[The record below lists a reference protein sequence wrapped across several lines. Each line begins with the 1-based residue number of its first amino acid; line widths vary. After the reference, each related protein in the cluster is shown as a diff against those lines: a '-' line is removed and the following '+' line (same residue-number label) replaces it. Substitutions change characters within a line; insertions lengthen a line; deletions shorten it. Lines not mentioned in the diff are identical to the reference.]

1 MSSPLGRH
9 SAFPADPIG
18 IASVVK
24 RTRTPH
30 NVRLPR
36 KPAAKTSAPDPVE
49 LVTVLDFV
57 RYAVTRFN
65 AAKLVFA
72 HGTTDP
78 VAEAA
83 FLVGEA
89 LHLPPDGF
97 ELFAPARVTSPERE
111 RILGLIEA
119 RIRTRKPAAYLL
131 GRIYAAGVPFYVDE
145 RVIVPRS
152 YLGELIAGAAFSGGV
167 DGLAW
172 VDPGEVARVLD
183 LCTGSGALA
192 VLAAMQF
199 PNAAVDAVDITADA
213 LAVAARNV
221 AEHGLDDRV
230 ALLHGDLFAPVA
242 GERYDL
248 IITNP
253 PYVDAAGMA
262 ALPPEF
268 RHEPAL
274 ALDGGAD
281 GIAIVARIIE
291 EAGRHLTEN
300 GGLLCEVGRGRPVLE
315 ARYPE
320 LPFLWLD
327 TEESSGEV
335 FWLTAAELR

>member
-1 MSSPLGRH
+1 
-9 SAFPADPIG
+9 
-18 IASVVK
+18 VVK
-24 RTRTPH
+24 RTRPA
-30 NVRLPR
+30 RQIIRPPQKRAPKELAPR
-36 KPAAKTSAPDPVE
+36 SVE

-72 HGTTDP
+72 HGTADP

-89 LHLPPDGF
+89 LHLPPDRF
-97 ELFAPARVTSPERE
+97 ELFAPARVTGPERE
-111 RILGLIEA
+111 RILGLIET

-131 GRIYAAGVPFYVDE
+131 GRIYAAGVAFYVDE

-152 YLGELIAGAAFSGGV
+152 YLGEIIAGDAFAGAE
-167 DGLAW
+167 DGLA
-172 VDPGEVARVLD
+172 DPAAVARVLD

-192 VLAAMQF
+192 VLAAMRF
-199 PNAAVDAVDITADA
+199 PNAAVDAVDISADA

-221 AEHGLDDRV
+221 GEHGLEGRI
-230 ALLHGDLFAPVA
+230 ALLHGDLFAPLD

-253 PYVDAAGMA
+253 PYVDEAGMA
-262 ALPPEF
+262 ALPPEC

-274 ALDGGAD
+274 ALDGGTD
-281 GIAIVARIIE
+281 GIAVIARIIG
-291 EAGRHLTEN
+291 EAGRHLAEN

-315 ARYPE
+315 TRYPE
-320 LPFLWLD
+320 LGFLWLD
-327 TEESSGEV
+327 TEESTGEV
-335 FWLTAAELR
+335 FWLAASELRCEVR

>member
-1 MSSPLGRH
+1 
-9 SAFPADPIG
+9 
-18 IASVVK
+18 VVK
-24 RTRTPH
+24 PTRPA
-30 NVRLPR
+30 RQIIRPPQKQAPKQLAPR
-36 KPAAKTSAPDPVE
+36 SVE

-72 HGTTDP
+72 HGTADP

-89 LHLPPDGF
+89 LHLPPDRF
-97 ELFAPARVTSPERE
+97 ELFAPARVTVPERE
-111 RILGLIEA
+111 RILGLIET

-131 GRIYAAGVPFYVDE
+131 GRIYAAGVAFYVDE

-152 YLGELIAGAAFSGGV
+152 YLGEIIAGDAFAGAE
-167 DGLAW
+167 DGLA
-172 VDPGEVARVLD
+172 DPAAVSRVLD

-192 VLAAMQF
+192 VLAAMRF
-199 PNAAVDAVDITADA
+199 PHAAVDAVDISADA

-221 AEHGLDDRV
+221 GEHGLADRI
-230 ALLHGDLFAPVA
+230 ALLHGDLFAPLD

-253 PYVDAAGMA
+253 PYVDEAGMA
-262 ALPPEF
+262 ALPPEC

-274 ALDGGAD
+274 ALDGGTD
-281 GIAIVARIIE
+281 GIAVISRIIG
-291 EAGRHLTEN
+291 EAGRYLTEN

-315 ARYPE
+315 TRYPE
-320 LPFLWLD
+320 LGFLWLD
-327 TEESSGEV
+327 TEESTGEV
-335 FWLTAAELR
+335 FWLAASELRCELR

>member
-1 MSSPLGRH
+1 
-9 SAFPADPIG
+9 
-18 IASVVK
+18 VVK
-24 RTRTPH
+24 PTRPA
-30 NVRLPR
+30 RQIIRPPQKRAPKQALKQAPKQLAPR
-36 KPAAKTSAPDPVE
+36 SVE

-72 HGTTDP
+72 HGTADP

-89 LHLPPDGF
+89 LHLPPDRF
-97 ELFAPARVTSPERE
+97 ELFAPARVTAPERE

-131 GRIYAAGVPFYVDE
+131 GRIYAAGVAFYVDE

-152 YLGELIAGAAFSGGV
+152 YLGEIIAGDAFSGAE
-167 DGLAW
+167 DGLA
-172 VDPGEVARVLD
+172 DPAAVSRVLD

-192 VLAAMQF
+192 VLAAMRF
-199 PNAAVDAVDITADA
+199 PNAAVDAVDISVDA

-221 AEHGLDDRV
+221 GEHGLADRI
-230 ALLHGDLFAPVA
+230 ALLHGDLFAPLD
-242 GERYDL
+242 GESYDL

-253 PYVDAAGMA
+253 PYVDEAGMA
-262 ALPPEF
+262 ALPPEC

-274 ALDGGAD
+274 ALDGGTD
-281 GIAIVARIIE
+281 GIAVIARIIG

-320 LPFLWLD
+320 LGFLWLD
-327 TEESSGEV
+327 TEESTGEV
-335 FWLTAAELR
+335 FWLAASALRCELR

>member
-1 MSSPLGRH
+1 M
-9 SAFPADPIG
+9 G
-18 IASVVK
+18 IAAVVK
-24 RTRTPH
+24 RSR
-30 NVRLPR
+30 PR
-36 KPAAKTSAPDPVE
+36 PIGRPSRKRVSEASATDASE

-83 FLVGEA
+83 FVVGEA
-89 LHLPPDGF
+89 LHLPPDRF
-97 ELFAPARVTSPERE
+97 ELFAPARVTAQERE

-131 GRIYAAGVPFYVDE
+131 GRIYAAGVPFHVDE

-152 YLGELIAGAAFSGGV
+152 YLGEIIAGDAFSGGE
-167 DGLAW
+167 DGFALA
-172 VDPGEVARVLD
+172 DPDAVARILD

-192 VLAAMQF
+192 VLAAMRF
-199 PNAAVDAVDITADA
+199 PDATVDAVDISADA
-213 LAVAARNV
+213 LAVAAHNV
-221 AEHGLDDRV
+221 GEHGLDDRIT
-230 ALLHGDLFAPVA
+230 LLPGDLFAPVE

-253 PYVDAAGMA
+253 PYVDESGMA
-262 ALPPEF
+262 ALPPEC

-274 ALDGGAD
+274 ALDGGTD
-281 GIAIVARIIE
+281 GIAIIARIIG

-300 GGLLCEVGRGRPVLE
+300 GGLLCEVGRGRAVLE
-315 ARYPE
+315 ARYPD
-320 LPFLWLD
+320 LAFLWLD
-327 TEESSGEV
+327 TEESTGEV
-335 FWLTAAELR
+335 FWLAACELR

>member
-1 MSSPLGRH
+1 MPLPSPVD
-9 SAFPADPIG
+9 ADIIG
-18 IASVVK
+18 IAPVVK
-24 RTRTPH
+24 RTRPA
-30 NVRLPR
+30 RKIIRPR
-36 KPAAKTSAPDPVE
+36 NKRSPKPSAPDPVE
-49 LVTVLDFV
+49 LLTVLDLV

-89 LHLPPDGF
+89 LHLPPDRF
-97 ELFAPARVTSPERE
+97 ELFAPARVTAPERD
-111 RILGLIEA
+111 RILGLIET

-131 GRIYAAGVPFYVDE
+131 GRIYAAGVPFHVDE

-152 YLGELIAGAAFSGGV
+152 YLGEIIAGDAFSGAE
-167 DGLAW
+167 DGFALA
-172 VDPGEVARVLD
+172 DPEGMARVLD

-192 VLAAMQF
+192 VLAAMRF
-199 PNAAVDAVDITADA
+199 PDAMVDAVDISADA

-221 AEHGLDDRV
+221 GEHGLDDRI
-230 ALLHGDLFAPVA
+230 ALLHGDLFAPVED
-242 GERYDL
+242 ERYDL

-253 PYVDAAGMA
+253 PYVDQSGMA
-262 ALPPEF
+262 ALPPEC

-281 GIAIVARIIE
+281 GIAIIARIIGD
-291 EAGRHLTEN
+291 AGRHLTEN

-320 LPFLWLD
+320 LGFLWLD
-327 TEESSGEV
+327 TEESTGEV
-335 FWLTAAELR
+335 FWLAASELR